1 MMRQPA
7 IRRAT
12 QGLRRALPDFITAPV
27 GGWNARDPLDRMK
40 ASDAVVLE
48 NLFPRPGSV
57 DLRSGYAQ
65 HATGFGDDGPK
76 LLMTWNGPVT
86 SKLFAATSD
95 EIYECTAAAAIGAP
109 VAAVTSSDLSWVNF
123 EVLGGAYL
131 VVVNSSDLLKLY
143 NGTTW
148 QSIDAGSTPGIT
160 GVPTSELTSVEV
172 AHRRLW
178 FTRAGSSSAWYLPVA
193 QVGGALIEFPLGQ
206 VFSNGGNLVAIST
219 WSSDAGNGQDD
230 YTVFASSEGE
240 LAVYRGSDP
249 DTAGSFAKVGV
260 LQVAAPIAGH
270 RCFAK
275 YGGDLLFLC
284 ELGLFSVAKLLGR
297 KDAIISDV
305 PLTDKIS
312 RAFALAVKSYRTNVN
327 WQVLV
332 YPAEQALIVNIPI
345 TNSYSEQYVMNTLT
359 GSWARFTGW
368 NVSSLVVHKRK
379 LYGSGAAAVLALW
392 SGVSDDGGVVR
403 GKLQLAYNYFN
414 LRGFKKHIK
423 LFAPMLRTTAK
434 VATKL
439 GVDVDFTMHGV
450 GSPAAINPPTGS
462 SWDASNWDDAYW
474 AGDFTVS
481 TGWVSVPAEE
491 GFAHSILFQ
500 LETNTA
506 EVQLLGFNVSGE
518 RGGPL

>member
-1 MMRQPA
+1 
-7 IRRAT
+7 
-12 QGLRRALPDFITAPV
+12 
-27 GGWNARDPLDRMK
+27 MK

-65 HATGFGDDGPK
+65 HAAGFGDDGPK

-86 SKLFAATSD
+86 SKLFAATSN

-131 VVVNSSDLLKLY
+131 VAVNGADLLKLY

-148 QSIDAGSTPGIT
+148 QSIDGASTPAIT
-160 GVPTSELTSVEV
+160 GAPTSSLTSVAV
-172 AHRRLW
+172 IHRRLW
-178 FTRAGSSSAWYLPVA
+178 FTKAGSTSAWYLPVA
-193 QVGGALIEFPLGQ
+193 QVGGALAEFPLGQ
-206 VFSNGGNLVAIST
+206 VFSRGGYLVSMAT
-219 WSSDAGNGQDD
+219 WSSDSGDGQDD

-240 LAVYRGSDP
+240 LAIYRGSDP
-249 DTAGSFAKVGV
+249 STDSGFSKVGV
-260 LQVAAPIAGH
+260 LTVAAPIAGH
-270 RCFAK
+270 RCLAK
-275 YGGDLLFLC
+275 FGGDLLYLC
-284 ELGLFSVAKLLGR
+284 ELGLFSLRNLLATR
-297 KDAIISDV
+297 YSAISNLA
-305 PLTDKIS
+305 LTDKINQ
-312 RAFALAVKSYRTNVN
+312 AFAQAVKLYRTNTN
-327 WQVLV
+327 WQVLD
-332 YPAEQALIVNIPI
+332 YPREQALIVNVPI
-345 TNSYSEQYVMNTLT
+345 TNGYSEQYVMNTLT
-359 GSWARFTGW
+359 GAWARFTGW
-368 NVSSLVVHKRK
+368 NVSALVVHRRE
-379 LYGSGAAAVLALW
+379 LFGAMGDNVSKLW
-392 SGVSDDGGVVR
+392 SGVSDDGAVVR

-423 LFAPMLRTTAK
+423 LFAPMLRTTAE

-439 GVDVDFTMHGV
+439 GVDVDFTMHGA

-500 LETNTA
+500 LETNSA

-518 RGGPL
+518 RGGPM